1 MPKPSDAGP
10 VLRPVIP
17 PRNLTRE
24 IAERIADHIASA
36 KLLPGARLPTEQEMV
51 AAMGVSRT
59 VVREAVAALRADGL
73 VVTRQGAG
81 AFVAPDADLDAQAAA
96 WLAQRST
103 QATPRELAPVPIF
116 GYPGWLPGS
125 ERPEFYDDTRYFR
138 RAYGNAG

>member
-51 AAMGVSRT
+51 AAMDRKS
-59 VVREAVAALRADGL
+59 VV
-73 VVTRQGAG
+73 
-81 AFVAPDADLDAQAAA
+81 
-96 WLAQRST
+96 
-103 QATPRELAPVPIF
+103 
-116 GYPGWLPGS
+116 
-125 ERPEFYDDTRYFR
+125 
-138 RAYGNAG
+138 